1 MIMNFEQARF
11 NMIEQQIRTWQVL
24 EQDVIE
30 RLFAVKREQFVPA
43 QYRNLAFAETQI
55 PLGHGACM
63 LSPGV
68 EARIVNALQLKSSD
82 HVLEIGAGSG
92 YMAALLAVKAQ
103 HVDSVEIVPELAELA
118 RNNLSKAKISNVKVI
133 TGNGL
138 ALGTIAATMDDS
150 YDVIV
155 LSGALPLLPQYLSE
169 HLKVGGRM
177 IAIIGDETNMEVLL
191 TLRNSEASCTAS
203 TLFETVAPS
212 LLNAPH
218 TTTFTL

>member
-1 MIMNFEQARF
+1 MNFEQARF

-82 HVLEIGAGSG
+82 RVLEIGAGSG
-92 YMAALLAVKAQ
+92 YMAALLAAKAQ

-118 RNNLSKAKISNVKVI
+118 RSNLSKAKIGNVKVI

-155 LSGALPLLPQYLSE
+155 LSGALSLVPQYLTA

-191 TLRNSEASCTAS
+191 TLRNSEATCTTI

-218 TTTFTL
+218 TTAFAL